1 MNHKTILFH
10 KTSTKNVKL
19 KTKKKRIGNILRGLN
34 TNPKTMGD
42 ERGKWLGAMVS
53 SSVKGAVQIP
63 LNEAALL
70 LDRRLAWTKGAR
82 IMSFVA
88 GMAAT
93 FLQKEFLPD
102 CEVLR
107 GVSEETL
114 EQLDDLLFNALPDF
128 RARAAAA
135 NLLFRST
142 RDGATAASFHSHCDF
157 KGPTL
162 TLIKDTDGNVFGG
175 YTSTSWES
183 GRGNGLRYIT
193 DAAAF
198 LVSIT
203 NPRGSLPAIF
213 PFTADKRGSVVHGT
227 FLGPMFHGG
236 FHIGAF
242 SSSNVTHYKLP
253 AGVHPTEALTGK
265 KEFVAAILEVYAV

>member
-1 MNHKTILFH
+1 MA
-10 KTSTKNVKL
+10 
-19 KTKKKRIGNILRGLN
+19 
-34 TNPKTMGD
+34 D
-42 ERGKWLGAMVS
+42 ERGEWLSAMVS
-53 SSVKGAVQIP
+53 SSVKGALPIYDGT
-63 LNEAALL
+63 AALF
-70 LDRRLAWTKGAR
+70 LDRRLMRTKGAR

-93 FLQKEFLPD
+93 FLQKELLPD

-107 GVSEETL
+107 GVSGETL

-142 RDGATAASFHSHCDF
+142 RDGATAASFHAHCDF
-157 KGPTL
+157 KGLTL

-198 LVSIT
+198 LVSIV
-203 NPRGSLPAIF
+203 NHRIKRLVQPFALIKKSSLI
-213 PFTADKRGSVVHGT
+213 
-227 FLGPMFHGG
+227 
-236 FHIGAF
+236 
-242 SSSNVTHYKLP
+242 
-253 AGVHPTEALTGK
+253 
-265 KEFVAAILEVYAV
+265 